1 MAPAALHLV
10 IRGRV
15 QGVGFRWWAVRQATA
30 LGLRGWV
37 RNRRDG
43 AVELLAIGDV
53 VACERLAEACARGPG
68 AAEVTAVERSPGQ
81 DDGSL
86 EFTERDSI

>member
-1 MAPAALHLV
+1 MTSAALHLV
-10 IRGRV
+10 IRGHV
-15 QGVGFRWWAVRQATA
+15 QGVGFRWWTVRQAKA

-43 AVELLAIGDV
+43 SVELMAIGDV

-68 AAEVTAVERSPGQ
+68 AAQVSAVERSPGQ

-86 EFTERDSI
+86 EFSERESI